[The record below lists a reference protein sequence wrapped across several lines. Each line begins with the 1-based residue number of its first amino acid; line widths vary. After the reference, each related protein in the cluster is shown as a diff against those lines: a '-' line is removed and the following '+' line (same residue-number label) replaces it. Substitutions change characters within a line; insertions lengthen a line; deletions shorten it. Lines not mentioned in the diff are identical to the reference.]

1 MLTMKAQD
9 KTNLTFI
16 CAVIVFANA
25 ASQAA
30 QARNNIELT
39 DGKGETVVVKQGLFG
54 NNTYAAQDRLGNKV
68 VSKKGLFGTKSKGVS
83 ILGNTVE
90 TKKGLFGS
98 KSYSGTTI
106 LGDKFETK
114 RTWFGLGPRKTTVDL
129 SGVSTLAN
137 QLVKKRSTTAAAP
150 VSVTDPTTASD
161 ATVPP
166 LDTTP
171 SQP

>member
-1 MLTMKAQD
+1 MKAQD
-9 KTNLTFI
+9 KTNLTFV
-16 CAVIVFANA
+16 CAMTMLAL
-25 ASQAA
+25 ASSQSA

-54 NNTYAAQDRLGNKV
+54 NNTYAVQDRLGNKV
-68 VSKKGLFGTKSKGVS
+68 VSKKGIFGTKAKGVS

-98 KSYSGTTI
+98 KTYSGTTI

-129 SGVSTLAN
+129 SGVSGLAS

-150 VSVTDPTTASD
+150 VAPADAAVTTTEP
-161 ATVPP
+161 VPP
-166 LDTTP
+166 LDNAP
-171 SQP
+171 QEP

>member
-1 MLTMKAQD
+1 MKAQD

-16 CAVIVFANA
+16 CAVILFASA
-25 ASQAA
+25 TSQAA
-30 QARNNIELT
+30 QAGNNIELT
-39 DGKGETVVVKQGLFG
+39 DGKGEALVVKQDLFG

-90 TKKGLFGS
+90 TKTGLFGG

-129 SGVSTLAN
+129 SGVSSLAS
-137 QLVKKRSTTAAAP
+137 QLLKKRSTTASAP
-150 VSVTDPTTASD
+150 VSKAELATTNE
-161 ATVPP
+161 ATVPQ
-166 LDTTP
+166 LETTP